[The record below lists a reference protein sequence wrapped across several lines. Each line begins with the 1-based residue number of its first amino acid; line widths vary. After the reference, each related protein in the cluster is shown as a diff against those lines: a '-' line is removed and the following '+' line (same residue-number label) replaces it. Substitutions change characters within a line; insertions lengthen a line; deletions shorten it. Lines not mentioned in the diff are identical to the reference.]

1 MAWILQLEHPLEY
14 IIHASHHMIVRDYN
28 CSMLRAASL
37 VLLFASLPALLN
49 AQRSTGMAAMQGGIA
64 ASHPNFGGHPG
75 VAAGS
80 RSLARGHQAGHGRH
94 KTEGYGFGA
103 FPYFLPDYETGWP
116 EGEETPEQ
124 ANKTSLVRVT
134 DDSARRESASPVPA
148 QVIEIPDT
156 KKSTQTNPLPATVFV
171 LTDGE
176 KLETGRYLLTANS
189 LSLTIHRAER
199 TIPLRMLD
207 VDATVAAN
215 RNRGID
221 LRIPSDQNEIS
232 LRF

>member
-1 MAWILQLEHPLEY
+1 MRLGGPRF
-14 IIHASHHMIVRDYN
+14 S
-28 CSMLRAASL
+28 SL
-37 VLLFASLPALLN
+37 ALCIP
-49 AQRSTGMAAMQGGIA
+49 ST
-64 ASHPNFGGHPG
+64 N
-75 VAAGS
+75 AGS
-80 RSLARGHQAGHGRH
+80 SPARRAPRDASRARRTAPAPCRATSRGPARGHQAGHGRR
-94 KTEGYGFGA
+94 KTEGYGA

-116 EGEETPEQ
+116 EGEATPEQ
-124 ANKTSLVRVT
+124 ANKIPVVQVT
-134 DDSARRESASPVPA
+134 DDSAQRESASPLLA

-156 KKSTQTNPLPATVFV
+156 QRITQTNPLPATVFV

-176 KLETGRYLLTANS
+176 KLETARYLLTANS

-221 LRIPSDQNEIS
+221 VQIPSDQNKIS
-232 LRF
+232 IRF

>member
-1 MAWILQLEHPLEY
+1 
-14 IIHASHHMIVRDYN
+14 
-28 CSMLRAASL
+28 MLRAASL

-49 AQRSTGMAAMQGGIA
+49 AQRSTGMSAMQGGIA
-64 ASHPNFGGHPG
+64 DSHPRLGGHPG
-75 VAAGS
+75 VEAGS
-80 RSLARGHQAGHGRH
+80 RGPSRGHQVGHGRR
-94 KTEGYGFGA
+94 KTEGHGA

-124 ANKTSLVRVT
+124 ANKIPVVQVT
-134 DDSARRESASPVPA
+134 DDSVHRESASPLLA

-156 KKSTQTNPLPATVFV
+156 QRITQTNPLPATVFV

-176 KLETGRYLLTANS
+176 KLETARYLLTANS

-221 LRIPSDQNEIS
+221 VRIPSDQNKIS
-232 LRF
+232 IRF

>member
-1 MAWILQLEHPLEY
+1 
-14 IIHASHHMIVRDYN
+14 
-28 CSMLRAASL
+28 MLRAASV
-37 VLLFASLPALLN
+37 VLLFASLPALSN
-49 AQRSTGMAAMQGGIA
+49 AQRSPGMAATQGGIA
-64 ASHPNFGGHPG
+64 ASHSNFGGHSG

-80 RSLARGHQAGHGRH
+80 RGLARGHQAGHGRH
-94 KTEGYGFGA
+94 KAEGSGFGA

-116 EGEETPEQ
+116 EGEESPEQ
-124 ANKTSLVRVT
+124 AKTPLVRVT
-134 DDSARRESASPVPA
+134 DDSAHRESKSPVPA

-156 KKSTQTNPLPATVFV
+156 QKSTQTNPLPTTVFV

-189 LSLTIHRAER
+189 LSVTVHRVER
-199 TIPLRMLD
+199 TILLRMLD

-215 RNRGID
+215 RDRGID

>member
-1 MAWILQLEHPLEY
+1 
-14 IIHASHHMIVRDYN
+14 
-28 CSMLRAASL
+28 MLRAASL

-49 AQRSTGMAAMQGGIA
+49 AQRSTGMSAMQGGIA
-64 ASHPNFGGHPG
+64 DSHPRLGGQPG
-75 VAAGS
+75 VEAGS
-80 RSLARGHQAGHGRH
+80 RGPARGHQAGHGRR
-94 KTEGYGFGA
+94 KTEGYGA

-116 EGEETPEQ
+116 EGEATPEQ
-124 ANKTSLVRVT
+124 ANKIPVVQVT
-134 DDSARRESASPVPA
+134 DDSAQRESASPLLA

-156 KKSTQTNPLPATVFV
+156 QRITQTNPLPATVFV

-176 KLETGRYLLTANS
+176 KLETARYLLTANS

-221 LRIPSDQNEIS
+221 VQIPSDQNKIS
-232 LRF
+232 IRF

>member
-1 MAWILQLEHPLEY
+1 
-14 IIHASHHMIVRDYN
+14 
-28 CSMLRAASL
+28 
-37 VLLFASLPALLN
+37 
-49 AQRSTGMAAMQGGIA
+49 
-64 ASHPNFGGHPG
+64 
-75 VAAGS
+75 
-80 RSLARGHQAGHGRH
+80 
-94 KTEGYGFGA
+94 
-103 FPYFLPDYETGWP
+103 
-116 EGEETPEQ
+116 
-124 ANKTSLVRVT
+124 VRVT

-189 LSLTIHRAER
+189 LSLTIHRDER

>member
-1 MAWILQLEHPLEY
+1 
-14 IIHASHHMIVRDYN
+14 
-28 CSMLRAASL
+28 MLRTSL
-37 VLLFASLPALLN
+37 VLLLASLPALLN
-49 AQRSTGMAAMQGGIA
+49 AQRSPGMAAMQGGIA
-64 ASHPNFGGHPG
+64 ASHSNFGGHSG

-80 RSLARGHQAGHGRH
+80 RGLARGHQAGHGRH

-124 ANKTSLVRVT
+124 ANKAPLVRVT

-156 KKSTQTNPLPATVFV
+156 QKNTQTNPLPATVFV

-189 LSLTIHRAER
+189 LSVTVHRAER

-215 RNRGID
+215 RDRGID

>member
-1 MAWILQLEHPLEY
+1 
-14 IIHASHHMIVRDYN
+14 
-28 CSMLRAASL
+28 MLRAASL
-37 VLLFASLPALLN
+37 VLLSASLPALLN
-49 AQRSTGMAAMQGGIA
+49 AQKSPGMAAMQGGIA
-64 ASHPNFGGHPG
+64 AGHSNFGGHSG

-80 RSLARGHQAGHGRH
+80 RALARGHQAGHGRH
-94 KTEGYGFGA
+94 KSEGYGFGA

-124 ANKTSLVRVT
+124 ANTTPLVRVT
-134 DDSARRESASPVPA
+134 DDSARESASPVPA

-156 KKSTQTNPLPATVFV
+156 QKSAQTNPLPATIFV

-176 KLETGRYLLTANS
+176 KLETERYLLTANS
-189 LSLTIHRAER
+189 LSVTVHRAER

-215 RNRGID
+215 RDRGID
-221 LRIPSDQNEIS
+221 LRFPSDQNEIS

>member
-1 MAWILQLEHPLEY
+1 
-14 IIHASHHMIVRDYN
+14 
-28 CSMLRAASL
+28 MLRAASL
-37 VLLFASLPALLN
+37 VLLFASLPALSN
-49 AQRSTGMAAMQGGIA
+49 AQRSPGMAAMQAGIA
-64 ASHPNFGGHPG
+64 AGHPDFGGQPG

-80 RSLARGHQAGHGRH
+80 RGLARDHQAHRRH
-94 KTEGYGFGA
+94 KSEGYGHSA

-116 EGEETPEQ
+116 EAEETPEQ
-124 ANKTSLVRVT
+124 ANKTPLVRVT
-134 DDSARRESASPVPA
+134 DDSAHRESASPVPA

-156 KKSTQTNPLPATVFV
+156 QKSTQTNPLPTTVFV

-176 KLETGRYLLTANS
+176 RLETERYLLTANS
-189 LSLTIHRAER
+189 LFVTVHRAGR

-215 RNRGID
+215 RDRGID

>member
-1 MAWILQLEHPLEY
+1 
-14 IIHASHHMIVRDYN
+14 
-28 CSMLRAASL
+28 MLRAASL
-37 VLLFASLPALLN
+37 VLLLTSLPALLN
-49 AQRSTGMAAMQGGIA
+49 AQRSPGMAAMQGGIA
-64 ASHPNFGGHPG
+64 AGDSNFGGHSG
-75 VAAGS
+75 VAGS
-80 RSLARGHQAGHGRH
+80 HGLVRGHQADHGRH

-124 ANKTSLVRVT
+124 ANKAPLVRVT
-134 DDSARRESASPVPA
+134 DDSARREWVSPVPA

-156 KKSTQTNPLPATVFV
+156 QKRTQTNPLPATVFV

-176 KLETGRYLLTANS
+176 KLETERYLLTATS
-189 LSLTIHRAER
+189 LSVTVHRAER
-199 TIPLRMLD
+199 TILLGMLD